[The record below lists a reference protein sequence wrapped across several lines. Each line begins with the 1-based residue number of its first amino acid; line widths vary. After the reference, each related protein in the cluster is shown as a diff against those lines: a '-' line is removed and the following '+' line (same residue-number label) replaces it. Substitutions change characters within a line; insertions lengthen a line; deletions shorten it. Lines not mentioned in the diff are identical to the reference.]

1 MPELQNILRELA
13 LLAVPL
19 LLAVTFHEAAHGY
32 VADRLGDPTPRAA
45 GRLTLNPFAHLD
57 PMGTLVFV
65 VTRAIGW
72 AKPVPVDARYFRNP
86 RRDMVWVGLA
96 GPAANLVVA
105 GVLALLC
112 RLLLGALVADP
123 DGWAATRVWAP
134 LAMVSVRGVTLN
146 LGLALFNLLPVPPLD
161 GSRVLAGLLPPAA
174 GGALAWLE
182 RYGFVLLLVLVFSGV
197 LDRTLFPALHFLSR
211 GLLGPAGVLAGL
223 S

>member
-1 MPELQNILRELA
+1 MPELPNLLRELS

-45 GRLTLNPFAHLD
+45 GRLTLNPLAHLD

-65 VTRAIGW
+65 ATRMIGW

-96 GPAANLVVA
+96 GPGANLMLA
-105 GVLALLC
+105 AVLALLC
-112 RLLLGALVADP
+112 RLLLAVLVADP
-123 DGWAATRVWAP
+123 ESAAAAKVWTP
-134 LAMVSVRGVTLN
+134 LAMISVRGVTLN

-174 GGALAWLE
+174 AGALSWLE
-182 RYGFVLLLVLVFSGV
+182 RYGFVLLIVLVFSGV
-197 LDRTLFPALHFLSR
+197 LDRTLFPALHFMTR
-211 GLLGPAGVLAGL
+211 GLLGPAGVLLEL